1 MLQCSHSFFA
11 GETMNHRR
19 AALNAAFPHTIPVFA
34 GYCFLGMSYGI
45 LMKTSGFPFWYPML
59 TSMVVF
65 AGSME
70 FMLVNLLLGAFDL
83 VHAFALTLMINA
95 RHLFYGLSM
104 LEPYKGLDRKGYLI
118 FGLTDET
125 FSVNCATDAPE
136 GIDKGQFYF
145 FITLLNQSYWVLG
158 ATLGGIFGLFL
169 HFNTEGLDFVMT
181 ALFVV
186 ILLEHLLTT
195 KDRRSAFSGMA
206 LSLASLILFG
216 PDQFMLPAMVMILA
230 LLIFAARK
238 EEVK

>member
-1 MLQCSHSFFA
+1 MH
-11 GETMNHRR
+11 NRR
-19 AALNAAFPHTIPVFA
+19 AALRAAFPYTVPVFA

-59 TSMVVF
+59 TSMVIF

-70 FMLVNLLLGAFDL
+70 FMLVNLLLGPFDL

-104 LEPYKGLDRKGYLI
+104 LERYKGLPRKTYLI

-125 FSVNCATDAPE
+125 FSVNCANQVPE
-136 GIDKGQFYF
+136 GVDPGDFYF

-158 ATLGGIFGLFL
+158 ATLGGIFGTFVR
-169 HFNTEGLDFVMT
+169 FNTAGLDFVMT

-195 KDRRSAFSGMA
+195 RDKRSAFSGIA
-206 LSLASLILFG
+206 LSLACLIWFG
-216 PDQFMLPAMVMILA
+216 ADKFMIPAMVMILA
-230 LLIFAARK
+230 VLTFAARK
-238 EEVK
+238 EVQQ

>member
-1 MLQCSHSFFA
+1 MKEKQ
-11 GETMNHRR
+11 
-19 AALNAAFPHTIPVFA
+19 AALKAAFPHTIPVFA

-59 TSMVVF
+59 TSLVIF

-70 FMLVNLLLGAFDL
+70 FMTVNLLLGSFDL

-104 LEPYKGLDRKGYLI
+104 LEAYKGLAGKPYLI

-125 FSVNCATDAPE
+125 FSVNCATQPPE
-136 GIDKGQFYF
+136 GVDRGSFYF

-158 ATLGGIFGLFL
+158 STLGGIFGLFL

-195 KDRRSAFSGMA
+195 PDKRNAAFGMA
-206 LSLASLILFG
+206 ASLACLLIFG
-216 PDQFMLPAMVMILA
+216 ADSFMLPAMAVIIIGLTA
-230 LLIFAARK
+230 GAKK
-238 EEVK
+238 EVGV